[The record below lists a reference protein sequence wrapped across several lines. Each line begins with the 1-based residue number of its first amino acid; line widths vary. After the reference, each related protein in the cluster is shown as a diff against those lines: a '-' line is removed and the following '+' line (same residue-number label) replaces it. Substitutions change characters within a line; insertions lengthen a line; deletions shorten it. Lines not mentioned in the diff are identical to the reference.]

1 MIRFIPDMTTQ
12 HNTEHSRTGMKID
25 SRSDVARAECR
36 PPAFR
41 THRDYKQPRWAT
53 AHIESIDNV
62 FATVS
67 PGDVLGGDG
76 SPKVRVDLD
85 GLGEGGASLTEGDEN
100 VNASI
105 WLTPAKA
112 SELIEQL
119 QEARKKGVR
128 EHWSREEE
136 VDQ

>member
-1 MIRFIPDMTTQ
+1 MPAEL
-12 HNTEHSRTGMKID
+12 NTEHSRTGMKID
-25 SRSDVARAECR
+25 SRSGVGRSECR

-41 THRDYKQPRWAT
+41 THRDYQQPRWAT
-53 AHIESIDNV
+53 AHIECVDNV

-85 GLGEGGASLTEGDEN
+85 GLGEGGASLTEQNEN

-112 SELIEQL
+112 TELIEQL
-119 QEARKKGVR
+119 REARKKGRR
-128 EHWSREEE
+128 EHWSADEEGDE
-136 VDQ
+136 

>member
-1 MIRFIPDMTTQ
+1 MNSQTPTD
-12 HNTEHSRTGMKID
+12 HNRTGLKID
-25 SRSDVARAECR
+25 TRSDVGRAECR

-62 FATVS
+62 FATAS

-76 SPKVRVDLD
+76 TPKVRVDLD
-85 GLGEGGASLTEGDEN
+85 GVGEGGASLTEGGAN
-100 VNASI
+100 VNASL
-105 WLTPAKA
+105 WLSPEKA
-112 SELIEQL
+112 TELIEEL
-119 QEARKKGVR
+119 REARAKGRR

-136 VDQ
+136 DE

>member
-1 MIRFIPDMTTQ
+1 MTTQ
-12 HNTEHSRTGMKID
+12 HNTDHSRTGMKID
-25 SRSDVARAECR
+25 SRSGVGRSECR

-53 AHIESIDNV
+53 AHIEYIDNV
-62 FATVS
+62 FATAS

-85 GLGEGGASLTEGDEN
+85 GVGDGGASLTDNDEN
-100 VNASI
+100 VSASL
-105 WLTPAKA
+105 WLSPEKA
-112 SELIEQL
+112 TELIEQL
-119 QEARKKGVR
+119 REACAKGRR
-128 EHWSREEE
+128 EYWNAE